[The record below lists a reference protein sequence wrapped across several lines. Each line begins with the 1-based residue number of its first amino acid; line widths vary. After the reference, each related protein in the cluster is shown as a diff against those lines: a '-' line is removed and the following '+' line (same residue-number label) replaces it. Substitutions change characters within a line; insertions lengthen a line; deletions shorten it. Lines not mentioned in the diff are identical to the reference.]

1 MSQSYTP
8 GLKVA
13 PRCRWRNRR
22 LLPLAGNVLVQVGQ
36 RVSAQDIV
44 AQTKL
49 PGPAVPIN
57 LARLIGV
64 TPTELPERLL
74 VATGGMCV
82 ESQPIART
90 KGLFGWFEHEFP
102 SPASGVLES
111 VSKVSGQIIVRG
123 EPIAVRVKAYL
134 SGTVVEVIP
143 DNGVIVEAEAAVVQ
157 GIFGIGGE
165 AYGQLT
171 MVCDAPDETLSE
183 DRIRPE
189 QRGQVIVGGARTTG
203 AAIRKAA
210 QLGVAAVV
218 AGGIDDQD
226 LRDILGYDLGVAV
239 TGTETIGTSVIL
251 TEGFGDIA
259 MARRTFELLRQHAGK
274 EVSVNGAT
282 QIRAGVMRPEIVIC
296 LDHVPTTAQG
306 SQSPGTRAVE
316 GTLQAGTPVRMIRE
330 PYFGELG
337 TVTGLPHELQTLE
350 SGSKA
355 RVVEVKLSNGRKI
368 IVPRANVELLAE

>member
-8 GLKVA
+8 GLKVT
-13 PRCRWRNRR
+13 PHCRWRSRR
-22 LLPLAGNVLVQVGQ
+22 LLPLSGNVLVEVGQ
-36 RVSAQDIV
+36 QVSAQDIV
-44 AQTKL
+44 AQTEL
-49 PGPAVPIN
+49 PGPAVPFN

-64 TPTELPERLL
+64 TPAELPDHLL
-74 VATGGMCV
+74 VPAGGVCV

-102 SPASGVLES
+102 SPATGVLES

-134 SGTVVEVIP
+134 SGAVVEVIP
-143 DNGVIVEAEAAVVQ
+143 DNGVVVEAEAAVVQ

-165 AYGQLT
+165 AYGKLT
-171 MVCDAPDETLSE
+171 PVCDAPDQTLSE
-183 DRIRPE
+183 DRVRTE
-189 QRGQVIVGGARTTG
+189 HRGQVIVGGARATG

-210 QLGVAAVV
+210 QLGIAAVV
-218 AGGIDDQD
+218 TGGIDDQD
-226 LRDILGYDLGVAV
+226 LKDILGYDLGVAV
-239 TGTETIGTSVIL
+239 TGTETIGTTVIM

-259 MARRTFELLRQHAGK
+259 MARRTFELLCRHTGK

-296 LDHVPTTAQG
+296 LGEKPAKNE
-306 SQSPGTRAVE
+306 AVADAAVA
-316 GTLQAGTPVRMIRE
+316 GTLAVGTPVRMIRE

-337 TVTGLPHELQTLE
+337 TVAALPHELQTLE

-355 RVVEVKLSNGRKI
+355 RVVEVKLSDGRQI